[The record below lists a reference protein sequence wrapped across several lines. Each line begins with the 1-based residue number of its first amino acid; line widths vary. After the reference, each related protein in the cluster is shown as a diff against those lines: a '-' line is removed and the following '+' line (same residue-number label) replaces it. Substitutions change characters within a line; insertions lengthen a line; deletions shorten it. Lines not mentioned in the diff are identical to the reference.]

1 MDYPVQNPLAMLQ
14 IAMLESPRYSDY
26 VCRAIHKRGAPTLGS
41 PWKVLIYIDE
51 ITCGKAL
58 AVKASAKRKIQGVY
72 WAIYNLVAEA
82 FSDDSTWFE
91 LVAFRSLE
99 ASEFV
104 GTVSHLLEVCTSCF
118 YPPDNNLHH
127 GVVFAV
133 LGYGNLML
141 ILEIEHLIAFC

>member
-1 MDYPVQNPLAMLQ
+1 MEGADIY
-14 IAMLESPRYSDY
+14 
-26 VCRAIHKRGAPTLGS
+26 RG
-41 PWKVLIYIDE
+41 
-51 ITCGKAL
+51 ITCCNPL

-72 WAIYNLVAEA
+72 WAIYNLGAEA
-82 FSDDSTWFE
+82 LSDESTWFE
-91 LVAFRSLE
+91 LVAFRSEE

-141 ILEIEHLIAFC
+141 ILEIEHLIADVKALIEVSGAMGVHAIMPCFLCRKVLGFKAKAKPEH